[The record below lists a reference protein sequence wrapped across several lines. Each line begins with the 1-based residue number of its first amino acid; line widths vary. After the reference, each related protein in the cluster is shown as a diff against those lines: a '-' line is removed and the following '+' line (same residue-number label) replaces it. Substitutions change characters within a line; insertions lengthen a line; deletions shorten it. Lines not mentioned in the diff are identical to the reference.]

1 MSAESGDDR
10 EEGEVGGRSATENV
24 VTILVQGHSN
34 EILLICGGFAMFP
47 RQIHERCRGKGS
59 NWCHNAF
66 QLPLGVSR

>member
-1 MSAESGDDR
+1 MSAEPGDDR

-47 RQIHERCRGKGS
+47 RQIHERCRGKAYFHFVLVAVETGP
-59 NWCHNAF
+59 WK
-66 QLPLGVSR
+66 